1 MDKSVQIQVSFL
13 CAIVV
18 YLAKIKTIKKAGQ
31 MSFLLAAATMM
42 MACNLHYIR
51 FVKKQP
57 LLLPAVAGKKKVIL
71 YARKG
76 RGRRRRRESGRAPH
90 AGILLKQIPHSQ
102 TGNGRAAPDGISPSL

>member
-71 YARKG
+71 
-76 RGRRRRRESGRAPH
+76 
-90 AGILLKQIPHSQ
+90 
-102 TGNGRAAPDGISPSL
+102 